1 MPVYNSW
8 SPTADAAQSSPA
20 DFDLN
25 HPVWMNEVMTAQHSS
40 LFVTRTVKNATPTF
54 ASGNKEADF
63 VITGSLG
70 VQRFNKGD
78 EKRGSDRK
86 QIKRTLGLNDRPY
99 YAAIEDEKL
108 TRMFE
113 QVATRSPLTESFGHA
128 LGAHTEVETMRRL
141 ATAARFQNTSYA
153 PSEFRDGGNFYV
165 GDNSGSG
172 IVKDYAISQTGA
184 KNVLAA
190 IEEASLAWTKLNV
203 KLSNRWLFLDPA
215 LWYELHKLEV
225 PWDGAAVSVAG
236 GIYGNADI
244 VGPKMAFTEN
254 FNVMQPLRYRGV
266 DIYAHN
272 LVEADYDTGVSK
284 FRADWTG
291 DPDVAGDFS
300 NTVGVIYQAEAVG
313 HVDLMTT
320 QFKVE
325 EIPRTEIELVSAM
338 KWTGGGTLRCEAAI
352 ELVQST

>member
-1 MPVYNSW
+1 MSVYQSW
-8 SPTADAAQSSPA
+8 SPTADASLAAPA

-25 HPVWMNEVMTAQHSS
+25 HPVWRNEVMMAQHSS
-40 LFVTRTVKNATPTF
+40 LFVTRTVKNETPTF
-54 ASGNKEADF
+54 SSGNKTADF
-63 VITGSLG
+63 AITGSLG
-70 VQRFNKGD
+70 VRRFGKGD

-86 QIKRTLGLNDRPY
+86 QIMRSLGLNDRPY
-99 YAAIEDEKL
+99 YAAIEDEKI
-108 TRMFE
+108 TRQFE
-113 QVATRSPLTESFGHA
+113 QVDTRSPLTESMGHA

-141 ATAARFQNTSYA
+141 ALAARFQNTSDA

-165 GDNSGSG
+165 GTVGAATG
-172 IVKDYAISQTGA
+172 IVKDFSANQTGA

-203 KLSNRWLFLDPA
+203 KMSNRWLFIDPA

-225 PWDGAAVSVAG
+225 PWDGATAIPG
-236 GIYGNADI
+236 GIYTNVDLA
-244 VGPKMAFTEN
+244 GPKMAFTEN
-254 FNVMQPLRYRGV
+254 FNVEMPLRYRGV
-266 DIYAHN
+266 NIYAHN
-272 LVEADYDTGVSK
+272 LVEADYDEGVQK
-284 FRADWTG
+284 FQQDWSN

-300 NTVGVIYQAEAVG
+300 STVGVIYQSEAVG

-325 EIPRTEIELVSAM
+325 EIPRSEIELVSAM

-352 ELVQST
+352 ELVQSA